1 MSGTAV
7 IVIVVLALVVVVSG
21 SILVFGLTR
30 REPHTPS
37 NAQEVDNDGESPVA
51 SNQQSDRPGD

>member
-7 IVIVVLALVVVVSG
+7 IVIVVLALVVLVGG

-37 NAQEVDNDGESPVA
+37 NAQEVENGGETTV
-51 SNQQSDRPGD
+51 G